1 MEIVLACFMQVT
13 NLVPVAAHLDCSK
26 FTNIRTRLRTN
37 YCAYAHVVG
46 DFSREVFLCVQI

>member
-37 YCAYAHVVG
+37 YCAYARCG
-46 DFSREVFLCVQI
+46 RFF